1 MQSITIFKPDNVKKY
16 QDDELVNIKRSRKET
31 INDREESLDFQL
43 YFNEKLNNYVRC
55 HIRMEEPFSI
65 VGRIGEQEISE
76 VIITSTYEAFL
87 NIEDGTLLALANKKS
102 AEIIDRQFHE
112 FFKINSNKHIID
124 LQDVI
129 SESTNVKR
137 TQFRKLTIETIHGS
151 SLSGN
156 NVTDTEMYRIML
168 DAGELSAIAVTYPYD
183 GEDISFSITDSGSIV
198 IFSNMTSEEILQFID
213 QLLKDMDNK

>member
-1 MQSITIFKPDNVKKY
+1 MQSITIFKPDNIKKY